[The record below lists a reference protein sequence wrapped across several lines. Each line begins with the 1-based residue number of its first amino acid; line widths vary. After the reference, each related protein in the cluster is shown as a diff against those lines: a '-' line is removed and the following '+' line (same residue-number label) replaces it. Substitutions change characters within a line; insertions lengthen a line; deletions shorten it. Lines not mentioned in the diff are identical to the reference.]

1 MGAKGRHKRLVNFF
15 MSVKQGKIWGGQ
27 PKNVKPQKFNF
38 TTFENAS
45 GDDMIVQTG
54 IPFHSLC
61 EHHLAP
67 FFGFASVAYI
77 PKNELSDFQNLLAAL
92 ITLLDVSRIKKE

>member
-1 MGAKGRHKRLVNFF
+1 MTDKAAEDSIRELISHLGDDPGREGLQETPKRYLKFLREF
-15 MSVKQGKIWGGQ
+15 LE
-27 PKNVKPQKFNF
+27 PQKFNF
-38 TTFENAS
+38 TTFENDS

-77 PKNELSDFQNLLAAL
+77 PK
-92 ITLLDVSRIKKE
+92 K